1 MMTFPDTYGRAAAV
15 HYIQAEVRGSAVHD
29 LEHTFRERWYGSSVL
44 DVPSPLRQLYDRTY
58 HMGAM
63 TSRPL
68 PEPAPDD
75 PTRHGPHAI
84 QVLRTYAARLRHYPF
99 APHGERSIAHAYR
112 KAFACARC
120 QVYVEGQYL
129 WSRPVADIIA
139 SALRDKPDLHVIVAV
154 PHHPDSDGPITRMPG
169 MLARHDIIRAC
180 TAAGG
185 SRFAVYDLDVRDVAD
200 LLHSA
205 EAFEAFRRQAQ
216 QLAAWHQTDRHGR
229 RPRGRVSPH
238 RHINSPTAQ
247 RLWATPLYRLIYDLD
262 GRTWRDRFR
271 GRLLHRRRT
280 GLLTAYAA
288 LPGLQC
294 VIELRDALAW
304 IPVPRC
310 WQKAR
315 SPAYRTWAH

>member
-1 MMTFPDTYGRAAAV
+1 MIRGTWGDPQMMTFPDTYGRAAAV

-63 TSRPL
+63 PSRPL

-154 PHHPDSDGPITRMPG
+154 PRHPDSDGPITRMPG

-185 SRFAVYDLDVRDVAD
+185 SRFASTTLTFAMSRTCCT
-200 LLHSA
+200 L
-205 EAFEAFRRQAQ
+205 RRPS
-216 QLAAWHQTDRHGR
+216 RRSGGR
-229 RPRGRVSPH
+229 RS
-238 RHINSPTAQ
+238 NSPPGTKQTGTVA
-247 RLWATPLYRLIYDLD
+247 AP
-262 GRTWRDRFR
+262 GA
-271 GRLLHRRRT
+271 GCHRT
-280 GLLTAYAA
+280 GTSTPPPHSGY
-288 LPGLQC
+288 G
-294 VIELRDALAW
+294 RH
-304 IPVPRC
+304 RC
-310 WQKAR
+310 TG
-315 SPAYRTWAH
+315 SSTT

>member
-1 MMTFPDTYGRAAAV
+1 MRPLPGLRRGPVPVVAPGSRHHCLGPAGQARPACHRGRAA
-15 HYIQAEVRGSAVHD
+15 
-29 LEHTFRERWYGSSVL
+29 
-44 DVPSPLRQLYDRTY
+44 PPRQR
-58 HMGAM
+58 
-63 TSRPL
+63 RP
-68 PEPAPDD
+68 D
-75 PTRHGPHAI
+75 HA
-84 QVLRTYAARLRHYPF
+84 
-99 APHGERSIAHAYR
+99 
-112 KAFACARC
+112 
-120 QVYVEGQYL
+120 
-129 WSRPVADIIA
+129 D
-139 SALRDKPDLHVIVAV
+139 
-154 PHHPDSDGPITRMPG
+154 
-169 MLARHDIIRAC
+169 ARHARQARHH
-180 TAAGG
+180 TGLH
-185 SRFAVYDLDVRDVAD
+185 SRWRQPFCVYDLDVRDVAD

-229 RPRGRVSPH
+229 RSRGRVSPH